1 MRNFD
6 EYKIK
11 STIAD
16 TKDHC
21 VISLSAYAGDSDV
34 AKILCFYMKGG
45 RTLIIG
51 DIDTVPSYKRKGLG
65 LLRIQE
71 VLKILGERNFQVNRC
86 LAADVEGYPPT
97 DGARQIAESFFESL
111 GFERGK
117 KYHWCIDGETLQKK
131 LKEKMQK

>member
-6 EYKIK
+6 EYKTE
-11 STIAD
+11 STIDD

-21 VISLSAYAGDSDV
+21 MISISVYSGDTDV
-34 AKILCFYMKGG
+34 AKILCFYMKGD

-51 DIDTVPSYKRKGLG
+51 DIDTVPEYKRKGLG

-71 VLKILGERNFQVNRC
+71 VLKILGERNLQVDRY

-97 DGARQIAESFFESL
+97 DEARQIAESFFESL
-111 GFERGK
+111 GFERLK
-117 KYHWCIDGETLQKK
+117 KYHWHTDEETLQKK
-131 LKEKMQK
+131 LNEKMQK

>member
-1 MRNFD
+1 MRSFD

-21 VISLSAYAGDSDV
+21 VISLSVYAGDSDV

-51 DIDTVPSYKRKGLG
+51 DIDTVPSYKK
-65 LLRIQE
+65 
-71 VLKILGERNFQVNRC
+71 K
-86 LAADVEGYPPT
+86 
-97 DGARQIAESFFESL
+97 GARPVKSS
-111 GFERGK
+111 RSSK
-117 KYHWCIDGETLQKK
+117 NTRR
-131 LKEKMQK
+131 KEFPS